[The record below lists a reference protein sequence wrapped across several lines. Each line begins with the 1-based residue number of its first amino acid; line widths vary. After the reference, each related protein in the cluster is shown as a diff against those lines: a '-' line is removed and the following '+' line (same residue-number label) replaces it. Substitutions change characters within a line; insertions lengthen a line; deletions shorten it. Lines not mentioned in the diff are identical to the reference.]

1 MNTGR
6 VGAAAA
12 GGAGATAGVSLV
24 AGAALSASVV
34 DELGALLVTA
44 EVVLLV
50 LALVVVL
57 VVSEPAST
65 GSPLS
70 DPQPE
75 TPSVIIAAAA
85 VAMTSLICGPSPQ
98 DEGKFTLCALP
109 RAPFTHFDKFAT
121 AVTAGAWRGRVL
133 VVVVVVVFY
142 TARRSAPR

>member
-75 TPSVIIAAAA
+75 TPSVTIAAAA
-85 VAMTSLICGPSPQ
+85 VAMTSLMCAPPPE
-98 DEGKFTLCALP
+98 DEGKFTLCAQF
-109 RAPFTHFDKFAT
+109 RAPLMHFDKFAT
-121 AVTAGAWRGRVL
+121 AVTAGAWRGRVVG
-133 VVVVVVVFY
+133 VVVLY
-142 TARRSAPR
+142 PARRSPPR

>member
-12 GGAGATAGVSLV
+12 GGAGATAGVSLA

-34 DELGALLVTA
+34 DELGALLVIV
-44 EVVLLV
+44 EFVLLV

-75 TPSVIIAAAA
+75 TPSVITAAAA
-85 VAMTSLICGPSPQ
+85 VAMTSLICGPSRQ
-98 DEGKFTLCALP
+98 DEGKFTLCAQF
-109 RAPFTHFDKFAT
+109 RAPLMHFDKFAT
-121 AVTAGAWRGRVL
+121 AVTAGAWRNL
-133 VVVVVVVFY
+133 VVVVVTY

>member
-1 MNTGR
+1 M
-6 VGAAAA
+6 
-12 GGAGATAGVSLV
+12 
-24 AGAALSASVV
+24 
-34 DELGALLVTA
+34 
-44 EVVLLV
+44 

>member
-1 MNTGR
+1 M
-6 VGAAAA
+6 
-12 GGAGATAGVSLV
+12 
-24 AGAALSASVV
+24 AGAALSVSTADV
-34 DELGALLVTA
+34 LGALLVTA

-85 VAMTSLICGPSPQ
+85 VAMTSLICGPSRQ
-98 DEGKFTLCALP
+98 DEGKFTLCAQF
-109 RAPFTHFDKFAT
+109 RAPLTHFDKFAT
-121 AVTAGAWRGRVL
+121 AVTAGA
-133 VVVVVVVFY
+133 
-142 TARRSAPR
+142 